1 MNYNLGTFGYQAP
14 ELFRRGGRHDEK
26 VDVWSTAVV
35 AFLFLGGE
43 QPFKRNGKISV
54 TATIQDEPNFSSLW
68 GFSGSALKFLR
79 AGLTK
84 DPSQRPTADEMLDAM
99 WLRGPIFGSEAGSGT
114 DQSDEE
120 EYSISCEDDDDF
132 SAN

>member
-26 VDVWSTAVV
+26 VDIWSTAVI

-54 TATIQDEPNFSSLW
+54 TATIQDEPDFSSLW

-84 DPSQRPTADEMLDAM
+84 DSSERPNADEMLDTL
-99 WLRGPIFGSEAGSGT
+99 WLRGPNLCHEAGAGS

-120 EYSISCEDDDDF
+120 GYSISGEEDDF
-132 SAN
+132 SAS

>member
-14 ELFRRGGRHDEK
+14 ELFRRGGLHDEK
-26 VDVWSTAVV
+26 VDIWSTAVV

-54 TATIQDEPNFSSLW
+54 TATIQDEPDFSSLW

-84 DPSQRPTADEMLDAM
+84 DPSQRPNADEMLDTM
-99 WLRGPIFGSEAGSGT
+99 WLRGPNLSGKFGAVT
-114 DQSDEE
+114 DQSDDE
-120 EYSISCEDDDDF
+120 EYSISGEEDDF
-132 SAN
+132 SDS